1 MSLRFLYG
9 ATFACLVASAAQAD
23 PQTDYMLKC
32 MGCHG
37 PDGKEVVGKVPALKD
52 NVARFLSVDGGRAY
66 LVQVP
71 GARQSP
77 LSDKA
82 LAELLN
88 WVGPHF
94 DAAHMPTDF
103 TPYTADEVHGFRQT
117 RLKDVSAVRARLM
130 AVLAK
135 EDENATLRK

>member
-1 MSLRFLYG
+1 MVARFILCVMLICF
-9 ATFACLVASAAQAD
+9 ATGRAYAD

-37 PDGKEVVGKVPALKD
+37 PEGAEVTGKVPALKD
-52 NVARFLSVDGGRAY
+52 NVARFLSVEGGRAY

-82 LAELLN
+82 LAQLLN
-88 WVGPHF
+88 WIGPRF
-94 DAAHMPTDF
+94 DATHMPRDF
-103 TPYTADEVHGFRQT
+103 KPYSEAEVSALRHT
-117 RLKDVSAVRARLM
+117 RLQDVSAVRANLM
-130 AVLAK
+130 ALIAAN
-135 EDENATLRK
+135 EAAH